1 MTTNQSRDLDASRS
15 PEELLDDSGDVHYV
29 PAPCQTGCPI
39 GTDAPSYIGLIWEGR
54 MEEAFEA
61 ITATNPFSS
70 SCARICAAP
79 CETVCRR
86 AESDGPIA
94 IRNLKRYVMERHG
107 KDFQLPPV
115 KASRDESIGIV
126 GGGPAALT
134 AAQDLSLD
142 GFKVH
147 IYEMT
152 ERLGGMVAWGIPF
165 NRLPQD
171 VLAEDIDRVLARC
184 PDIEVHFNTSLG
196 DDVNLDELKERHQ
209 AVLLTIGTTWGKKLP
224 VPGSDLPVVLDGVD
238 FLHRVNAGERPQV
251 SGKVVVIGGGD
262 VAMDVARTALR
273 SGADEVHLSVLENR
287 DSMRASE
294 HELFGALAEDVGLHN
309 DRLPTGVEADGKN
322 VTLKCVR
329 TEGGGLDENGV
340 LQFEI
345 VKDSDYDVPCSF
357 VMTAIGQQ
365 VECDDLDQRGMIE
378 RGIIKT
384 DFDTM
389 RTEDRQVFAAGDG
402 AFGGTTIV
410 EAMRQGHQA
419 AYYIKA
425 FLEGNENPIPYRTP
439 HRTRR
444 VTVAQDIQWS
454 EIPPKKQ
461 KFIGLGDDPASFPE
475 SEIGYDDETAKAEA
489 ARCFRCD
496 AETGSADYSVRNRE
510 DIISMAKTNPLDHAS
525 HAAMLRKRLATSDN
539 PFPVDRPATLDDIV
553 FLPANLTRLVIDPYR
568 EACRIDTEL
577 GAGRIKMPHP
587 FIVSGFDDAPAEVQA
602 TVAAGLKE
610 GNTSYLGARA
620 IAADVPW
627 WQLLTPGET
636 TPSAAS
642 ADAAALIYSLGEKF
656 QTVDAKRL
664 SDDQVVGLAISSSA
678 ALEEVIPYALDGDFD
693 MLLLDGTGALG
704 SAQAELTGA
713 PDLTILRDAVKIMRW
728 LRREEEID
736 LVYYGGVRSGTD
748 AAKIIALGGVAVVM
762 GVPVALA
769 AGGKF
774 ADGNMQFNSDHN
786 SEDRLRGVVNIIKA
800 SSIEASMMARCTGK
814 TNLHNIEPED
824 LRAITIA
831 TAEATGVPLT
841 GTA

>member
-1 MTTNQSRDLDASRS
+1 MTTNQSQDLDASRT

-39 GTDAPSYIGLIWEGR
+39 GTDAPSYIALIWEGK

-107 KDFQLPPV
+107 KDFQLAPV
-115 KASRDESIGIV
+115 KATRSETIGIV

-134 AAQDLSLD
+134 AAQDLSLA
-142 GFKVH
+142 GFEVH

-171 VLAEDIDRVLARC
+171 VLAEDIDRLLARC
-184 PDIEVHFNTSLG
+184 PDIKVHLNTALG
-196 DDVNLDELKERHQ
+196 EHVSLDELKARHQ
-209 AVLLTIGTTWGKKLP
+209 VVLLALGTTWGKSLP
-224 VPGSDLPVVLDGVD
+224 VPGGDLAEVWDGVD
-238 FLHRVNAGERPQV
+238 FLHRVNAGERPKV
-251 SGKVVVIGGGD
+251 HGKVVVIGGGD

-273 SGADEVHLSVLENR
+273 CGADEVHLSVLENR

-309 DRLPTGVEADGKN
+309 DRLPTDIAAQDHN
-322 VTLKCVR
+322 VTLRCVR
-329 TEGGGLDENGV
+329 TEGGGLDEEGR

-345 VKDSDYDVPCSF
+345 IKGSDYDVPCDL
-357 VMTAIGQQ
+357 VMTAVGQR
-365 VECDDLDQRGMIE
+365 VECDDLEQRGMIE

-384 DFDTM
+384 NAENM
-389 RTEDRQVFAAGDG
+389 RTDDPQVFAAGDA

-410 EAMRQGHQA
+410 EAMRQGHMA
-419 AYYIKA
+419 AYYMQA
-425 FLEGNENPIPYRTP
+425 MLDGNDDPLPYKTP

-444 VTVAQDIQWS
+444 VTVAQDIEWS
-454 EIPPKKQ
+454 EIPQKKQ
-461 KFIGLGDDPASFPE
+461 EFLGLGDDPASFGE
-475 SEIGYDDETAKAEA
+475 SEIGYNEKTAKEEA
-489 ARCFRCD
+489 SRCFRCD

-510 DIISMAKTNPLDHAS
+510 DIITMAKTNPLDHAS
-525 HAAMLRKRLATSDN
+525 HAAMLRHRLKSPDN
-539 PFPVDRPATLDDIV
+539 PFPEDRPATLDDIV

-568 EACRIDTEL
+568 EACHIVTEI
-577 GAGRIKMPHP
+577 GNGRIKMAHP
-587 FIVSGFDDAPAEVQA
+587 FIVSGFDDAPVEVRSA
-602 TVAAGLKE
+602 IAAGLKE
-610 GNTSYLGARA
+610 GSSSYLGARS
-620 IAADVPW
+620 IGADVPW

-636 TPSAAS
+636 APS
-642 ADAAALIYSLGEKF
+642 ADAAALVYSLGQNF
-656 QTVDAKRL
+656 HSVDAKRL
-664 SDDQVVGLAISSSA
+664 RDDQVMGLAISSSA
-678 ALEEVIPYALDGDFD
+678 ALQETISYALDGDFD
-693 MLLLDGTGALG
+693 MLVLDGSGAIG
-704 SAQAELTGA
+704 SPQAEFSGE
-713 PDLTILRDAVKIMRW
+713 PDLTILRDAAII
-728 LRREEEID
+728 LRAMGREEEID
-736 LVYYGGVRSGTD
+736 LIYYGGVRSGTD
-748 AAKIIALGGVAVVM
+748 AAKIIALGGMAVVL
-762 GVPVALA
+762 GIPVALA
-769 AGGKF
+769 AGGDF
-774 ADGNMQFNSDHN
+774 SDDGMRFNADHSAD
-786 SEDRLRGVVNIIKA
+786 DRQRGVVNIIKA

-814 TNLHNIEPED
+814 TNLHNVEPED

>member
-1 MTTNQSRDLDASRS
+1 MTTNQSQDMDASRT
-15 PEELLDDSGDVHYV
+15 PAELRDDSGDVHYV
-29 PAPCQTGCPI
+29 PAPCQKGCPI

-54 MEEAFEA
+54 LEEAFEA

-115 KASRDESIGIV
+115 KTTRSESVGIV

-134 AAQDLSLD
+134 AAQDLSIA
-142 GFKVH
+142 GFEVH

-152 ERLGGMVAWGIPF
+152 DRLGGMVAWGIPL

-171 VLAEDIDRVLARC
+171 VLAEDVERILTRC
-184 PDIEVHFNTSLG
+184 PDIKAHFNTALG
-196 DDVNLDELKERHQ
+196 DQVSLDELKARHQ

-224 VPGSDLPVVLDGVD
+224 IPGSDLPVVLDGVD
-238 FLHRVNAGERPQV
+238 FLHRANAGERPEV

-273 SGADEVHLSVLENR
+273 CGADEVHLSVLENR
-287 DSMRASE
+287 DNMRASE
-294 HELFGALAEDVGLHN
+294 HELFGALEENVGLHN
-309 DRLPTGVEADGKN
+309 DRLPTGVESDGKN

-345 VKDSDYDVPCSF
+345 VKDSDYEVPCNF

-365 VECDDLDQRGMIE
+365 VECADLEQRGMIE
-378 RGIIKT
+378 RGTIKT

-402 AFGGTTIV
+402 AFGGATIV

-425 FLEGNENPIPYRTP
+425 FLEGNEDPMPYHTP

-461 KFIGLGDDPASFPE
+461 KFLGLGDDPASFPE
-475 SEIGYDDETAKAEA
+475 SEIGYNDETAKAEA

-510 DIISMAKTNPLDHAS
+510 DIIAMSKTNPLDHAS
-525 HAAMLRKRLATSDN
+525 HAAMLRRRLANSEN
-539 PFPVDRPATLDDIV
+539 PFPEDRPATLDDIV

-568 EACRIDTEL
+568 EACRIDTDV
-577 GAGRIKMPHP
+577 GTGRIKMPHP
-587 FIVSGFDDAPAEVQA
+587 FIVAGFDDAPAEVQA

-610 GNTSYLGARA
+610 GGSSYLGARP

-627 WQLLTPGET
+627 WQLLAPGET
-636 TPSAAS
+636 AAS
-642 ADAAALIYSLGEKF
+642 ADATALIYSLSEKF
-656 QTVDAKRL
+656 QSVDAKRL
-664 SDDQVVGLAISSSA
+664 NDDQVVGLAVSSGA

-693 MLLLDGTGALG
+693 MLLLDGTGAIG
-704 SAQAELTGA
+704 SSQAELTGA
-713 PDLTILRDAVKIMRW
+713 PDLTILRDAVKIMRQ
-728 LRREEEID
+728 LGREEEID

-748 AAKIIALGGVAVVM
+748 TAKIIALGSVAVVL

-769 AGGKF
+769 AGGEF
-774 ADGNMQFNSDHN
+774 ADGNMRFKSDHN
-786 SEDRLRGVVNIIKA
+786 SEDRLRGVINIIKA

-814 TNLHNIEPED
+814 TNLHNVEPED

-831 TAEATGVPLT
+831 TAEATGIPLT
-841 GTA
+841 GTV